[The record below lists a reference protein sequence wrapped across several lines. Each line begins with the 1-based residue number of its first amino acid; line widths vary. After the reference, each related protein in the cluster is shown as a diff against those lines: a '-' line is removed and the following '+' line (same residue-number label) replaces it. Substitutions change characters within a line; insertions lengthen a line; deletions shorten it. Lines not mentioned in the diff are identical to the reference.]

1 MSVVKVKKS
10 KKHILRTFLNHFFL
24 LLLSFVMVYPILWW
38 FFASFKTTAEMSSR
52 DLLPKVWTLSNY
64 IDGWRVTEKLTFGNF
79 FANSILVS
87 GICVVGAVL
96 SAGLV
101 AYGFG
106 RLKFKGKG
114 IWFSILLMTLMLP
127 SQVTVIS
134 QYIMYN
140 KLKMIDTYFP
150 LVLGYCL
157 GGGAFFIFLLVQFVR
172 GIPKELDEAA
182 NIDGAGTW
190 GIYWRIIFP
199 LMKPSFVTVAIYAFI
214 WSLDDFYSQMLYLN
228 SSSKYTVS
236 LGLRMF
242 IDQAEIR
249 WGQLLAMALL
259 SIVPSLILFFVN
271 QKEFV
276 EGVATTGL
284 KG

>member
-140 KLKMIDTYFP
+140 
-150 LVLGYCL
+150 
-157 GGGAFFIFLLVQFVR
+157 
-172 GIPKELDEAA
+172 
-182 NIDGAGTW
+182 
-190 GIYWRIIFP
+190 
-199 LMKPSFVTVAIYAFI
+199 
-214 WSLDDFYSQMLYLN
+214 
-228 SSSKYTVS
+228 
-236 LGLRMF
+236 
-242 IDQAEIR
+242 
-249 WGQLLAMALL
+249 
-259 SIVPSLILFFVN
+259 
-271 QKEFV
+271 
-276 EGVATTGL
+276 
-284 KG
+284 

>member
-1 MSVVKVKKS
+1 MKKRKGL
-10 KKHILRTFLNHFFL
+10 KKLLNHLML

-38 FFASFKTTAEMSSR
+38 VFASFKTTGEMSSR
-52 DLLPKVWTLSNY
+52 ALLPEVWTFENY
-64 IDGWRVTEKLTFGNF
+64 INGWQVTDRLTFGNF
-79 FANSILVS
+79 FGNSLLISV
-87 GICVVGAVL
+87 ICVIGAVF

-106 RLKFKGKG
+106 RLKFKFKG
-114 IWFSILLMTLMLP
+114 LWFSVLLMTLMLP

-140 KLKMIDTYFP
+140 KLNLIDTYFP
-150 LVLGYCL
+150 LTLGYCL
-157 GGGAFFIFLLVQFVR
+157 GGGAFFVFLLVQFVR
-172 GIPKELDEAA
+172 GVPRELDEAA
-182 NIDGAGTW
+182 KIDGASTW
-190 GIYWRIIFP
+190 RIYWNIIFP

-214 WSLDDFYSQMLYLN
+214 WSWDDFYSQMLYL
-228 SSSKYTVS
+228 STASKYTVS

-249 WGQLLAMALL
+249 WGELLAMALL
-259 SIVPSLILFFVN
+259 SIIPSLILFFVN

-276 EGVATTGL
+276 EGVSTTGL